1 MYNNYLLLYLNVG
14 ELREGLRKLL
24 MVLEKSQHFCQCKWE
39 PCLYH
44 LALLTSLL
52 VSYIWYN
59 SRLWQVIWT
68 FFSFLFNRSVAIFIL
83 YCLSAFRKCD
93 TKTWQKYHGI
103 KFYCLP
109 V

>member
-52 VSYIWYN
+52 VSYI
-59 SRLWQVIWT
+59 
-68 FFSFLFNRSVAIFIL
+68 
-83 YCLSAFRKCD
+83 
-93 TKTWQKYHGI
+93 
-103 KFYCLP
+103 
-109 V
+109 